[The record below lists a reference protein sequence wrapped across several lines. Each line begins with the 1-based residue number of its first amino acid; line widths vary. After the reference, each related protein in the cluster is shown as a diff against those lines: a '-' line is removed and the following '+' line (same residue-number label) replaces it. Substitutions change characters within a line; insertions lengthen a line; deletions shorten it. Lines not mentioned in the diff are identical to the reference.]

1 MYQKSALAMMLMYLC
16 VMLTGA
22 GICAKG
28 IVGEKKLAQFMGY
41 EGKISD
47 AFRQLDNQDVIVSRY
62 VFEEEERGVGAGN
75 LEIQVEVLEK
85 KYCICLSETDYDTL
99 LKIVEAEAGGED
111 ETGKLLVANVVINRV
126 KSSKFPNSVQE
137 VVYQQERGVSQ
148 FTPVSD
154 GRINTVKIS
163 ETTKAA
169 VEQALLGSDISQG
182 ALYFV
187 NRKAADPDRMKWFDE
202 HLCRLFCYGGHEF
215 FL

>member
-16 VMLTGA
+16 LMLTGA

-28 IVGEKKLAQFMGY
+28 IAGERKFAQFVGC
-41 EGKISD
+41 EGNAVD
-47 AFRQLDNQDVIVSRY
+47 AFKQLGEPETIVSRY
-62 VFEEEERGVGAGN
+62 VFEEEERGVGADN
-75 LEIQVEVLEK
+75 LKIQVEVLEK
-85 KYCICLSETDYDTL
+85 QYCICVSEADYDTL

-126 KSSKFPNSVQE
+126 KSVKFPNSVQE
-137 VVYQQERGVSQ
+137 VVYQRERGVSQ

-163 ETTKAA
+163 DATRIA
-169 VEQALLGSDISQG
+169 VEQALLGNDVSQG

-187 NRKAADPDRMKWFDE
+187 NRKAADPSRMKWFDE

>member
-16 VMLTGA
+16 LMLTGA

-28 IVGEKKLAQFMGY
+28 ITGERKFAQFVGC
-41 EGKISD
+41 EGNAVD
-47 AFRQLDNQDVIVSRY
+47 AFKQLDEPETIVSRY
-62 VFEEEERGVGAGN
+62 VFEEEERGVGADN
-75 LEIQVEVLEK
+75 LKIQVEVLEK
-85 KYCICLSETDYDTL
+85 QYCICVSEADYDTL

-126 KSSKFPNSVQE
+126 KSVKFPNSVQE
-137 VVYQQERGVSQ
+137 VVYQRERGVSQ

-163 ETTKAA
+163 DATRIA
-169 VEQALLGSDISQG
+169 VEQALLGNDVSQG

-187 NRKAADPDRMKWFDE
+187 NRKAADPSRMKWFDE